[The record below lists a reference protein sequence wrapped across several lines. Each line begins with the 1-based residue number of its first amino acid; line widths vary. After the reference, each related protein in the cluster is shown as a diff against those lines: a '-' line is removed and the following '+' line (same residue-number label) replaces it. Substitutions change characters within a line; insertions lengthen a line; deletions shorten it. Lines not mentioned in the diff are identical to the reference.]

1 MTTSLSKFRKTT
13 LFVFLFKRC
22 KLFKFKSHVRFL
34 FRSRTTAVVASCLA
48 ESSVVAYLAESSPV
62 VDALT
67 AVAEL
72 SKVAAKSSRVLPCKL
87 VPVAPIA
94 VTKLD
99 ANV

>member
-22 KLFKFKSHVRFL
+22 KLFKFKLLTKSQFK
-34 FRSRTTAVVASCLA
+34 FRAVAVVLYRADAATAPVAQSCRA
-48 ESSVVAYLAESSPV
+48 
-62 VDALT
+62 
-67 AVAEL
+67 
-72 SKVAAKSSRVLPCKL
+72 AAKSSRVAESSRVVPSKLLQCKL

-99 ANV
+99 TNA